1 VGNLYRFERG
11 RLGARLG
18 EGVPRNAVRGQ
29 AFVAN
34 RSGRAGDLMSI
45 EKGTPKKIAT
55 GVTPRGFLY
64 SVQLDT
70 MLMFLSDLNEE
81 DLTAQLQVRLTET
94 GDQFSVSTGVTELL
108 EVGFPK
114 PGILY
119 NVQTSERQGLWFAG
133 VR

>member
-1 VGNLYRFERG
+1 
-11 RLGARLG
+11 
-18 EGVPRNAVRGQ
+18 
-29 AFVAN
+29 
-34 RSGRAGDLMSI
+34 
-45 EKGTPKKIAT
+45 
-55 GVTPRGFLY
+55 
-64 SVQLDT
+64 